1 MTVSVMTAPLLDPAQ
16 GRVNTSMPEGLT
28 LKEMVLRALPV
39 ASAAE
44 LENMRVCLVTDK
56 GAQIIQPQFL
66 HCTRPRAGVQVIIR
80 PIPGKSALRQILTVV
95 ISVVALAF
103 APAVAGF
110 FGITSQLGISLVA
123 AGLNVVGM
131 MLLNAL
137 IPVPTPDEISKKNTY
152 SISGFQNQLR
162 RDEPIPLCFGRH
174 RFAPPFAAMSYT
186 EIVGDQQYVRAL
198 FCFGYGRLR
207 LSDLKLGETSIDDY
221 RDVDIEVRE
230 GLESDDP
237 VTLYPNQVL
246 EDATSL
252 ELTRPYPRDDG
263 GEIIS
268 GSTPIETPIT
278 RYTAVDTETASV
290 ILGFPSGLF
299 AVNGKGNLYYAT
311 VEIRI
316 RQRLVGDVDWI
327 DVETLKISAKERSG
341 FFRQHTWRLPT
352 RGRWQIEVTRLTPES
367 TSTSLSDRAYLS
379 ALQSIRPEYPIN
391 FDKPVAL
398 VAMRIRATYQLNGA
412 LDNFNAIVERYAPV
426 WDGTNW
432 ADGLSRNPASA
443 YVAALTGPSNPYPV
457 ADAEIDWEMIGR
469 WYEFCAAKGLK
480 YDNIHGSAETLADML
495 LKICAA
501 GRATP
506 RHDGLRWTV
515 VVDRPDDLIVDH
527 INPRNSTDFKWS
539 RQYFDPPHAFRVKFF
554 DETNDYQEA
563 ERIVPW
569 VGHTGDITLTEAL
582 NLPGKTDPDEIWIEA
597 RRRMYE
603 LMHRP
608 DVFTAAQDGAVRVA
622 TRGDTVMGSFDV
634 LERSQVAARVTE
646 VYGSRIILDELV
658 TIEPE
663 KLYAIR
669 FREFTAGDTIGMSV
683 VRSVTAPVGETRSLQ
698 LRAGES
704 GPQVGDLVH
713 FGVKTTE
720 SIALKVKGI
729 EAGENF
735 SSIIHM
741 VAAAPEFEDLVS
753 AEVAPDWSGRVGTSM
768 ILPAAIPSAPE
779 FKMIVTGAEAS
790 SENIIFLGGTPSYQV
805 SIRVFLSAGS
815 GSTAVVKTL
824 RIEHRLSGNTDWIV
838 AEVPIADGGT
848 TISGYNSGELVE
860 LRAQAISTDNQAGPY
875 TPVVPVTI
883 GENDPAIP
891 LLPVNSTIATGYL
904 GHAVITAAI
913 GTWNAPDQLQ
923 LFRTPAGVSL
933 DRTAHAVG
941 APFDVSAGTTVTYI
955 DGDATR
961 ITLAQN
967 GDFATAAAWTAGTN
981 WTITDGHAV
990 HFAGA
995 SDSLT
1000 QPVALTSGEFYRV
1013 SYQVTNRTAGSVTVR
1028 LIGGTTVNGVTISA
1042 NGLVLDRLQAA
1053 AGNTEIEILATSDF
1067 DGIIDD
1073 VVIYLETPT
1082 SIEAGHYDYY
1092 LEPQTLGGLSQIIS
1106 GALSGPL
1113 PVTIK

>member
-28 LKEMVLRALPV
+28 LKEMVLRALPEV
-39 ASAAE
+39 SAAE
-44 LENMRVCLVTDK
+44 LENMRVCLVTAK
-56 GAQIIQPQFL
+56 GAQIILPQFL

-110 FGITSQLGISLVA
+110 FGITSKLGISLVA

-174 RFAPPFAAMSYT
+174 RFAPPFAALSYT

-207 LSDLKLGETSIDDY
+207 LSDFKLGETSIDDY

-230 GLESDDP
+230 GLETDDP

-246 EDATSL
+246 EDPTSL
-252 ELTRPYPRDDG
+252 ELTRPYPRDDA

-268 GSTPIETPIT
+268 GSTPVETPIR

-299 AVNGKGNLYYAT
+299 AVNNKGNLYHAT

-327 DVETLKISAKERSG
+327 DVEILKISAKERSG

-379 ALQSIRPEYPIN
+379 AVQSIRPEYPIN

-426 WDGTNW
+426 WGGANW

-506 RHDGLRWTV
+506 RHDGLRWGV

-569 VGHTGDITLTEAL
+569 VGYTGDITLTEAL

-646 VYGSRIILDELV
+646 IHGSLIVLDELV
-658 TIEPE
+658 SIEPD
-663 KLYAIR
+663 KPYAIR
-669 FREFTAGDTIGMSV
+669 FREFTASDTIGMSI
-683 VRSVTAPVGETRSLQ
+683 VRAVTASVGETRTLQ

-720 SIALKVKGI
+720 SIPLKIKGV

-735 SSIIHM
+735 SSILNM
-741 VAAAPEFEDLVS
+741 VS
-753 AEVAPDWSGRVGTSM
+753 ASPEIDKMTDAEIIPAWNGRVGAA
-768 ILPAAIPSAPE
+768 IVPAGPAPAPAAPVFRSV
-779 FKMIVTGAEAS
+779 VTGLEGTG
-790 SENIIFLGGTPSYQV
+790 NINNFRVEVGVGG
-805 SIRVFLSAGS
+805 

-824 RIEHRLSGNTDWIV
+824 RIEHRLSGTSSWLSV
-838 AEVPIADGGT
+838 VVPVADGGALIET
-848 TISGYNSGELVE
+848 YSSGDNVE
-860 LRAQAISTDNQAGPY
+860 LRALAIGEDGQLGPY
-875 TPVVPVTI
+875 TPIISILI
-883 GENDPAIP
+883 GSNDPIIP
-891 LLPVNSTIATGYL
+891 SFMPLSSIVVRGGL
-904 GHAVITAAI
+904 GNAAVTVAI
-913 GTWNAPDQLQ
+913 GAVNPPEQIQ
-923 LFRTPAGVSL
+923 LFRCPSGTAL
-933 DRTAHAVG
+933 DRTAHAAG
-941 APFDVSAGTTVTYI
+941 SPFAVSPGTTAIYI
-955 DGDATR
+955 DGDSTR
-961 ITLAQN
+961 TNLLQD
-967 GDFATAAAWTAGTN
+967 GDFSNAAAWSADAS
-981 WTITDGHAV
+981 WTITGGSASHS
-990 HFAGA
+990 AGV
-995 SDSLT
+995 SDRLS
-1000 QPVALTSGEFYRV
+1000 QPVTVIANEYYRV
-1013 SYQVTNRTAGSVTVR
+1013 SFEITGRTAGSVTPR
-1028 LIGGTTVNGVTISA
+1028 LSGGTPVDGISVTNNA
-1042 NGLVLDRLQAA
+1042 TALDRIQAV
-1053 AGNTEIEILATSDF
+1053 AGNTTFELVASADF
-1067 DGIIDD
+1067 DGTVDN
-1073 VVIYLETPT
+1073 VFIYLETPA
-1082 SIEAGHYDYY
+1082 SIAAGSYDYY
-1092 LEPQTLGGLSQIIS
+1092 LEPQTVGGLLQVQS
-1106 GALSGPL
+1106 GPLSGPIPTL
-1113 PVTIK
+1113 IK